1 MDFLSTVANIFDG
14 DCPIAVDH
22 RRKEYGP
29 DQFVLSEYFG
39 EIGLW
44 LDEKLN
50 DHAFRPPQPSEPI
63 EGRLGPRRTVFDVTE
78 DGSILISKDK
88 LTLQSQNAFSTV
100 KANCCV
106 YSGRWM
112 YEVQLRSKGVMQI
125 GWCSAH
131 CKFTQDTGVGDTR
144 YSYGLDGSKQRIWH
158 VYTQKYG
165 PFWRS
170 GDIFGVCVDMDAGHI
185 EYYRNGAPLGEAFK
199 DIERGPGLALYPAV
213 SLAFND
219 SLTAN
224 FGGSP
229 FKHPVDRYRPLQDA
243 PDIALYQ
250 ADCLLKY
257 LVNLSGTISQHART
271 AGGQQRPATA
281 AQCVTPESMYMLLAG
296 CLIERIAP
304 LLGNSYVVEDKVF
317 SYIRGM
323 CVLRSNSGGRNEAPT
338 QPGSPE
344 STLGT
349 FLTLLWT
356 YLETDEMKLFLKK
369 LLNFLA
375 NTYKETPVDLEYEK
389 QRKIIVILTC
399 VCNHPAT
406 RKYLLEYKFFK
417 KNCLPLFLYTKPPDE
432 STLEQLLPDDH
443 IWTEGLGGSKDVYLA
458 ACERLK
464 AHTSV
469 LYTLQKNLI
478 HILMNNRDG
487 NETISPSS
495 RRIFVAKVR
504 KFVMDNNV
512 EMRGLY
518 SSTTQPAIGLSFL
531 CTLLDVAKSVW
542 EEECEQHGTAV
553 DRKTV
558 PPSIDCQFFY
568 DGTFKYSNLDRIGG
582 VLSYLRKHFRT
593 QLVEKLGG
601 DHPSVASADQPSDL
615 RSEIAAFNVFLDSAM
630 FLVSGGPNTAYSLV
644 SRAANSIPDR
654 HQQQQPSNLTH
665 SGTAPAIDDAS
676 GAGPAGTST
685 GKCTAGAI
693 GCGPLDPYRAV
704 CELLDCCVIFYNA
717 IAHKYVI
724 MIADLRD
731 NISHLSDILLE
742 TKSNCDEVMH
752 NLEELKRC
760 TRGGAAGGPASNY
773 NRQSHEEL
781 LHELDARFGQRKSI
795 FAKRSMELARKQ
807 AWYRSVALGT
817 HRRGLLCWLLGIIF
831 ETLHSF
837 SSEEIL
843 FAFLPETYINVTP
856 ILLDTVLD
864 FSFHDTAIQHEL
876 SRDAKLIQSAANFL
890 AKHLA
895 DPRVILASCKDALI
909 QALGSLT
916 CHEAGIRALEQATP
930 ENQQALVR
938 ALLRPYENR
947 AWGQS
952 NWLLLRFWLGDGFA
966 YRESR
971 PPCVWQAGRDA
982 TAVRSLGLYR
992 SRAKNGSHT
1001 GLLHLIAPACP
1012 SKHYQ
1017 RLISET
1023 LCRDEPYCTTFLNS
1037 VLSQLNWAFSEF
1049 IHILQDIQNISQR
1062 EEQLVIETK
1071 QLKICSM
1078 CFELTVSLMRALE
1091 MIVTITPS
1099 LLQDGAR
1106 ANSEIILSRI
1116 CQLAIQVLSRVTVP
1130 PGCFQHVMDLCLPDL
1145 SNVTHFAII
1154 GAAVGMLLALM
1165 RHELLGERAGGSSEC
1180 ITKIPRISKYLL
1192 TDTSFH
1198 IASLEYALG
1207 EVKTP
1212 ITNQNGEAPR
1222 GNFDPKMRAHI
1233 DPLTNEVRVP
1243 SPFRKVV
1250 GGGGGGGVGGSVGSA
1265 IGGCSVG
1272 GMKEIIPDPPIIKF
1286 NMADYPSH
1294 VLPEEVGQIARLIE
1308 TLQLRQTLLSE
1319 ITILSEDSLCPI
1331 CYAKSNSAAFDPCQH
1346 QSCETCIMQHL
1357 MNSKQCFYCKILIT
1371 RVTRQDGVTIYES
1384 CNTPPAPPTIRME
1397 TSPLVITSSTD
1408 AIDGESSDT
1417 TTTGHSDAVDEFDGP
1432 SGP

>member
-1 MDFLSTVANIFDG
+1 MDFLSSVANIFDG
-14 DCPIAVDH
+14 DCTLAIGARHKDAL
-22 RRKEYGP
+22 REDR
-29 DQFVLSEYFG
+29 FVLSEYLA
-39 EIGLW
+39 EIGMW

-50 DHAFRPPQPSEPI
+50 DHPYEPHHSANDAPV
-63 EGRLGPRRTVFDVTE
+63 EGRLGPRRTIFDVA
-78 DGSILISKDK
+78 DDRSILISKDK
-88 LTLQSQNAFSTV
+88 LTLQSPNAFSTV

-158 VYTQKYG
+158 VYTKKYG

-170 GDIFGVCVDMDAGHI
+170 GDIFGVCVDMDAGQI
-185 EYYRNGAPLGEAFK
+185 EYYRNGAPLGEAFN
-199 DIERGPGLALYPAV
+199 DIERGPGLALFPAV
-213 SLAFND
+213 SLAYTD

-229 FKHPVDRYRPLQDA
+229 FKHPVDRYRPLQE
-243 PDIALYQ
+243 PPEIELYK

-257 LVNLSGTISQHART
+257 LVNLSGTISQHSRRT
-271 AGGQQRPATA
+271 NREAERCATDPNV
-281 AQCVTPESMYMLLAG
+281 VTPDTIYMLLAAA
-296 CLIERIAP
+296 LIERIAP
-304 LLGNSYVVEDKVF
+304 LLGNSYVVEEKVF
-317 SYIRGM
+317 GYIRRL
-323 CVLRSNSGGRNEAPT
+323 CVLRSNAGGRNEAPT
-338 QPGSPE
+338 QPGAPE

-356 YLETDEMKLFLKK
+356 YLEPEEMKLFLKR

-389 QRKIIVILTC
+389 QRKTIVILTC

-406 RKYLLEYKFFK
+406 RKYLLECKFFK

-443 IWTEGLGGSKDVYLA
+443 IWTAGLGGSRETYLA
-458 ACERLK
+458 ACEKLK

-478 HILMNNRDG
+478 HVLMNNRDG
-487 NETISPSS
+487 DETSSPSS
-495 RRIFVAKVR
+495 RRLFVAKVR

-512 EMRGLY
+512 ELRLGLY

-531 CTLLDVAKSVW
+531 CTLLDVAKTVW
-542 EEECEQHGTAV
+542 EEECGDHHTPGAS
-553 DRKTV
+553 RGKK
-558 PPSIDCQFFY
+558 PSAPSIDCRLFY
-568 DGTFKYSNLDRIGG
+568 DGSFKYANLDRIGG
-582 VLSYLRKHFRT
+582 VLSYLRKHFRE
-593 QLVEKLGG
+593 QLLERLGG
-601 DHPSVASADQPSDL
+601 DHPSLVDADQASDL

-630 FLVSGGPNTAYSLV
+630 FLVSGGPTTAYSLV
-644 SRAANSIPDR
+644 SRAANSVPDR
-654 HQQQQPSNLTH
+654 QHQPPQQQQQQQQPAQSNPEEGASSTTGS
-665 SGTAPAIDDAS
+665 SG
-676 GAGPAGTST
+676 GRAGT
-685 GKCTAGAI
+685 AI

-704 CELLDCCVIFYNA
+704 CELLDSCVIFYNA
-717 IAHKYVI
+717 VAHKYVV

-731 NISHLSDILLE
+731 NITHLSDILLE
-742 TKSNCDEVMH
+742 TKTNCDEVMH

-760 TRGGAAGGPASNY
+760 SVDGKNSGGY
-773 NRQSHEEL
+773 NQQSHEEL
-781 LHELDARFGQRKSI
+781 LSELDARFGQRKSI

-807 AWYRSVALGT
+807 AWYRSVALGS
-817 HRRGLLCWLLGIIF
+817 HRRSLLCWLLGIIF
-831 ETLHSF
+831 DTVHRF
-837 SSEEIL
+837 SEDEVL
-843 FAFLPETYINVTP
+843 FAFLPETYVNVTP
-856 ILLDTVLD
+856 FLLDTVLD
-864 FSFHDTAIQHEL
+864 FSFHDTALQHDL
-876 SRDAKLIQSAANFL
+876 TADRPLIQTAANVL
-890 AKHLA
+890 ARHLG
-895 DPRVILASCKDALI
+895 DGRVVQASCKDALI

-916 CHEAGIRALEQATP
+916 CHEAGIRALEGATA

-952 NWLLLRFWLGDGFA
+952 NWLFLRFWLGHGFA

-971 PPCVWQAGRDA
+971 PPCVWQAGKDPAAR
-982 TAVRSLGLYR
+982 RLLGLYR
-992 SRAKNGSHT
+992 SRSKSGPHT
-1001 GLLHLIAPACP
+1001 GLLHLVAPACP
-1012 SKHYQ
+1012 SEHFQ
-1017 RLISET
+1017 HLISDT
-1023 LCRDEPYCTTFLNS
+1023 LSRDEPFCTTFLNS

-1062 EEQLVIETK
+1062 EEQLAVEAK

-1099 LLQDGAR
+1099 LFQDASR
-1106 ANSEIILSRI
+1106 ANGEIILGRI

-1130 PGCFQHVMDLCLPDL
+1130 PGCFQHVMDLCLPEL

-1154 GAAVGMLLALM
+1154 SATIGMLLALM
-1165 RHELLGERAGGSSEC
+1165 RHELGGSC
-1180 ITKIPRISKYLL
+1180 MDLKIPRITKYLL

-1212 ITNQNGEAPR
+1212 ISSGRNGEAAPR

-1243 SPFRKVV
+1243 SPFSTP
-1250 GGGGGGGVGGSVGSA
+1250 GPSH
-1265 IGGCSVG
+1265 
-1272 GMKEIIPDPPIIKF
+1272 EIIPDPPIIKF
-1286 NMADYPSH
+1286 NMADYTSH
-1294 VLPEEVGQIARLIE
+1294 VTEDEVRQIVQLIK

-1319 ITILSEDSLCPI
+1319 ITVLSEDSLCPI
-1331 CYAKSNSAAFDPCQH
+1331 CYAKSNSAAFEPCHH

-1371 RVTRQDGVTIYES
+1371 RVTRQDGATIYENCS
-1384 CNTPPAPPTIRME
+1384 TPPAPPVRLVTTGI
-1397 TSPLVITSSTD
+1397 TTLVINPEEAESDST
-1408 AIDGESSDT
+1408 IDE
-1417 TTTGHSDAVDEFDGP
+1417 AVDEFDGP
-1432 SGP
+1432 SGSVP

>member
-14 DCPIAVDH
+14 DYTVAIGNKNDREPE
-22 RRKEYGP
+22 RQ
-29 DQFVLSEYFG
+29 QFVLSEFIG
-39 EIGLW
+39 EIGMW

-50 DHAFRPPQPSEPI
+50 DHTFNPHPSSEPV
-63 EGRLGPRRTVFDVTE
+63 EGRLGPRRTVFDVSD
-78 DGSILISKDK
+78 DGAILISKDK

-170 GDIFGVCVDMDAGHI
+170 GDIFGVCVDMDAGRI
-185 EYYRNGAPLGEAFK
+185 EYYRNGVPLGEAFK

-229 FKHPVDRYRPLQDA
+229 FKHPVERYKPLQEA

-257 LVNLSGTISQHART
+257 LVNLSGAISQHARVSSGNQKASVGT
-271 AGGQQRPATA
+271 G
-281 AQCVTPESMYMLLAG
+281 VVSPETMYMLLAS

-317 SYIRGM
+317 SYIRGL
-323 CVLRSNSGGRNEAPT
+323 CVLRSNSGGKNEAPT
-338 QPGSPE
+338 QPGAPE

-356 YLETDEMKLFLKK
+356 YLEQEEMKLFLKK
-369 LLNFLA
+369 LLNYLA

-399 VCNHPAT
+399 ICNHPAT

-443 IWTEGLGGSKDVYLA
+443 IWTEGLGGSKETYLA

-478 HILMNNRDG
+478 HILMNNGDG
-487 NETISPSS
+487 NETSSPSS

-504 KFVMDNNV
+504 KFVMENNV
-512 EMRGLY
+512 EIRGFY
-518 SSTTQPAIGLSFL
+518 TSTTQPAIGLSFL
-531 CTLLDVAKSVW
+531 CTLLDVAKTLW
-542 EEECEQHGTAV
+542 EEECEGDDENGTNGAP
-553 DRKTV
+553 T
-558 PPSIDCQFFY
+558 IDCQFFY

-593 QLVEKLGG
+593 QLVERLGA
-601 DHPSVASADQPSDL
+601 DHPSVASMDQPSDL

-644 SRAANSIPDR
+644 SRAANSVPDR
-654 HQQQQPSNLTH
+654 HQQPTPHNLTVGVDESSGSTAQQGQPS
-665 SGTAPAIDDAS
+665 P
-676 GAGPAGTST
+676 
-685 GKCTAGAI
+685 KCTAGTI
-693 GCGPLDPYRAV
+693 GYGPLDPYRAV

-717 IAHKYVI
+717 VAHKYVV

-731 NISHLSDILLE
+731 NITHLSDILLE

-760 TRGGAAGGPASNY
+760 SISGGGGSS
-773 NRQSHEEL
+773 QGQKSHEEL
-781 LHELDARFGQRKSI
+781 LNELEARFGQRKSI

-817 HRRGLLCWLLGIIF
+817 HRRNLLCWLLGIIF
-831 ETLHSF
+831 ETLHTF
-837 SSEEIL
+837 STDEIL
-843 FAFLPETYINVTP
+843 FAFLPETYVNVTP

-864 FSFHDTAIQHEL
+864 FSFHDTAIQHDL
-876 SRDAKLIQSAANFL
+876 AGDAPLIRSAANFL

-895 DPRVILASCKDALI
+895 DSRVILASCKDALI
-909 QALGSLT
+909 QAIGSLT
-916 CHEAGIRALEQATP
+916 CHETGIRALEEAAP

-971 PPCVWQAGRDA
+971 PPCVWQAGKDPA
-982 TAVRSLGLYR
+982 GTQRSLGLYR

-1012 SKHYQ
+1012 SKHFQ

-1023 LCRDEPYCTTFLNS
+1023 LSKDEPYCTTFLNS

-1062 EEQLVIETK
+1062 DEQLVIETK

-1099 LLQDGAR
+1099 LLQDGTR

-1154 GAAVGMLLALM
+1154 SAAIGMLLALM
-1165 RHELLGERAGGSSEC
+1165 RHELSGSSTEC

-1212 ITNQNGEAPR
+1212 ITNSNGEAPR

-1243 SPFRKVV
+1243 SPFRT
-1250 GGGGGGGVGGSVGSA
+1250 VGSGSA
-1265 IGGCSVG
+1265 V

-1294 VLPEEVGQIARLIE
+1294 VLPEEVGQIVKLIQA
-1308 TLQLRQTLLSE
+1308 LQLRQTLLSE

-1371 RVTRQDGVTIYES
+1371 RVTRQDGAIIYEA
-1384 CNTPPAPPTIRME
+1384 CNTPPAPPQSSQAATRMALSPIVR
-1397 TSPLVITSSTD
+1397 TSTTPP
-1408 AIDGESSDT
+1408 T
-1417 TTTGHSDAVDEFDGP
+1417 TTQENETNAHATATPDEAEPSFEEFDDGP
-1432 SGP
+1432 PQTSAQ

>member
-1 MDFLSTVANIFDG
+1 MDLAATVANIFDG
-14 DCPIAVDH
+14 DCTVAIGGGKKTGEQE
-22 RRKEYGP
+22 R
-29 DQFVLSEYFG
+29 QFVLSEFIA

-50 DHAFRPPQPSEPI
+50 DHPFDPHPSNAGPV
-63 EGRLGPRRTVFDVTE
+63 EGRLGPQRTVFDVTE
-78 DGSILISKDK
+78 EGFDTNLLISKDK

-170 GDIFGVCVDMDAGHI
+170 GDIFGVCVDMDAGRI

-229 FKHPVDRYRPLQDA
+229 FKHPVERYKPLQEA
-243 PDIALYQ
+243 PAVALYQ

-257 LVNLSGTISQHART
+257 LVNLSGAISQHARVSNGSQKT
-271 AGGQQRPATA
+271 SHSGL
-281 AQCVTPESMYMLLAG
+281 VTPESMYMLLAA

-323 CVLRSNSGGRNEAPT
+323 C
-338 QPGSPE
+338 PGAPE

-356 YLETDEMKLFLKK
+356 YLELEEMKLFLKK
-369 LLNFLA
+369 LLNYLA

-443 IWTEGLGGSKDVYLA
+443 IWTEGLGGSRETYLA

-478 HILMNNRDG
+478 HILMNNHDG
-487 NETISPSS
+487 NEANSPSS

-504 KFVMDNNV
+504 KFVMENNV
-512 EMRGLY
+512 ELRVTVCCIFLHLQGLY

-531 CTLLDVAKSVW
+531 CTLLDVAKTLW
-542 EEECEQHGTAV
+542 EEECDHERGL
-553 DRKTV
+553 DGKTV
-558 PPSIDCQFFY
+558 PPTIDCRFFY

-593 QLVEKLGG
+593 QLIERLGA
-601 DHPSVASADQPSDL
+601 DHPSLASVDQPSDL
-615 RSEIAAFNVFLDSAM
+615 RSEIGKRRSAFNVFLDSAM
-630 FLVSGGPNTAYSLV
+630 FLVSGGPSTAYSLV
-644 SRAANSIPDR
+644 SRAANSIP
-654 HQQQQPSNLTH
+654 
-665 SGTAPAIDDAS
+665 GI
-676 GAGPAGTST
+676 ST
-685 GKCTAGAI
+685 GAI
-693 GCGPLDPYRAV
+693 GCGQLDPYRAV

-717 IAHKYVI
+717 VAHKYVV

-731 NISHLSDILLE
+731 NITHLSDILLE

-752 NLEELKRC
+752 NLEALKRC
-760 TRGGAAGGPASNY
+760 SLGGSSGTSLQG
-773 NRQSHEEL
+773 QKSHEEL
-781 LHELDARFGQRKSI
+781 LNELEARFGQRKSI

-831 ETLHSF
+831 ETLHTF
-837 SSEEIL
+837 SAEEIL

-876 SRDAKLIQSAANFL
+876 AGDAELILSSANFL

-916 CHEAGIRALEQATP
+916 CHEAGIRALESASA
-930 ENQQALVR
+930 ENQLALVR

-971 PPCVWQAGRDA
+971 PPCVWQAGKDPSA
-982 TAVRSLGLYR
+982 TQRSLGLYR

-1012 SKHYQ
+1012 SKHFQ

-1023 LCRDEPYCTTFLNS
+1023 LSNDEPYCTTFLNS

-1062 EEQLVIETK
+1062 DEQLVIETK

-1099 LLQDGAR
+1099 LLQDAAR

-1154 GAAVGMLLALM
+1154 SAAIGMLLALM
-1165 RHELLGERAGGSSEC
+1165 RHELGSSTEC

-1212 ITNQNGEAPR
+1212 ITNSDGEAPR

-1243 SPFRKVV
+1243 SPFRKA
-1250 GGGGGGGVGGSVGSA
+1250 GGGGSV
-1265 IGGCSVG
+1265 

-1286 NMADYPSH
+1286 NMADYPNH
-1294 VLPEEVGQIARLIE
+1294 VLSHEVGQIERLIE

-1357 MNSKQCFYCKILIT
+1357 MNSKQCFYCKILII
-1371 RVTRQDGVTIYES
+1371 RVTRQDGAIIYE
-1384 CNTPPAPPTIRME
+1384 
-1397 TSPLVITSSTD
+1397 
-1408 AIDGESSDT
+1408 
-1417 TTTGHSDAVDEFDGP
+1417 
-1432 SGP
+1432 

>member
-1 MDFLSTVANIFDG
+1 MDLAATVANIFDG
-14 DCPIAVDH
+14 DCTVAIGGGKKTGEQE
-22 RRKEYGP
+22 R
-29 DQFVLSEYFG
+29 QFVLSEFIA

-50 DHAFRPPQPSEPI
+50 DHPFDPHPSNAGPV
-63 EGRLGPRRTVFDVTE
+63 EGRLGPQRTVFDVTE
-78 DGSILISKDK
+78 EGFDTNLLISKDK

-170 GDIFGVCVDMDAGHI
+170 GDIFGVCVDMDAGRI

-229 FKHPVDRYRPLQDA
+229 FKHPVERYKPLQEA
-243 PDIALYQ
+243 PAVALYQ

-257 LVNLSGTISQHART
+257 LVNLSGAISQHARVSNGSQKT
-271 AGGQQRPATA
+271 SHSGL
-281 AQCVTPESMYMLLAG
+281 VTPESMYMLLAA

-323 CVLRSNSGGRNEAPT
+323 CVLRSNSHGSKNEAPT
-338 QPGSPE
+338 QPGAPE

-356 YLETDEMKLFLKK
+356 YLELEEMKLFLKK
-369 LLNFLA
+369 LLNYLA

-443 IWTEGLGGSKDVYLA
+443 IWTEGLGGSRETYLA

-478 HILMNNRDG
+478 HILMNNHDG
-487 NETISPSS
+487 NEANSPSS

-504 KFVMDNNV
+504 KFVMENNV
-512 EMRGLY
+512 ELRGLY

-531 CTLLDVAKSVW
+531 CTLLDVAKTLW
-542 EEECEQHGTAV
+542 EEECDHERGL
-553 DRKTV
+553 DGKTV
-558 PPSIDCQFFY
+558 PPTIDCRFFY

-593 QLVEKLGG
+593 QLIERLGA
-601 DHPSVASADQPSDL
+601 DHPSLASVDQPSDL
-615 RSEIAAFNVFLDSAM
+615 RSEI
-630 FLVSGGPNTAYSLV
+630 V

-654 HQQQQPSNLTH
+654 HQQSSQQHHLMPGMDEGHSTTATGQPGQPS
-665 SGTAPAIDDAS
+665 P
-676 GAGPAGTST
+676 
-685 GKCTAGAI
+685 KCTAGAI
-693 GCGPLDPYRAV
+693 GCGQLDPYRAV

-717 IAHKYVI
+717 VAHKYVV

-731 NISHLSDILLE
+731 NITHLSDILLE

-752 NLEELKRC
+752 NLEALKRC
-760 TRGGAAGGPASNY
+760 SIGGSSGTSLQG
-773 NRQSHEEL
+773 QKSHEEL
-781 LHELDARFGQRKSI
+781 LNELEARFGQRKSI

-831 ETLHSF
+831 ETLHTF
-837 SSEEIL
+837 SAEEIL

-876 SRDAKLIQSAANFL
+876 AGDAELILSSANFL

-916 CHEAGIRALEQATP
+916 CHEAGIRALESASA
-930 ENQQALVR
+930 ENQLALVR

-971 PPCVWQAGRDA
+971 PPCVWQAGKDPSA
-982 TAVRSLGLYR
+982 TQRSLGLYR

-1012 SKHYQ
+1012 SKHFQ

-1023 LCRDEPYCTTFLNS
+1023 LSNDEPYCTTFLNS

-1062 EEQLVIETK
+1062 DEQLVIETK

-1099 LLQDGAR
+1099 LLQDAAR

-1154 GAAVGMLLALM
+1154 SAAIGMLLALM
-1165 RHELLGERAGGSSEC
+1165 RHELGSSTEC

-1212 ITNQNGEAPR
+1212 ITNSDGEAPR

-1243 SPFRKVV
+1243 SPFRKA
-1250 GGGGGGGVGGSVGSA
+1250 GGGGSV
-1265 IGGCSVG
+1265 

-1286 NMADYPSH
+1286 NMADYPNH
-1294 VLPEEVGQIARLIE
+1294 VLPHEVGQIERLIE

-1357 MNSKQCFYCKILIT
+1357 MNSKQCFYCKILII
-1371 RVTRQDGVTIYES
+1371 RVTRQDGAIIYEA
-1384 CNTPPAPPTIRME
+1384 CNTPPAPPALVLPRMQV
-1397 TSPLVITSSTD
+1397 SPMVFTSSTPTTSTMD
-1408 AIDGESSDT
+1408 AEERSSETSTPPPEVATSLSTIDD
-1417 TTTGHSDAVDEFDGP
+1417 FDGTAASP
-1432 SGP
+1432 PGGNT

>member
-1 MDFLSTVANIFDG
+1 MDLAATVANIFDG
-14 DCPIAVDH
+14 DCTVAIGGGKKTGEQE
-22 RRKEYGP
+22 R
-29 DQFVLSEYFG
+29 QFVLSEFIA

-50 DHAFRPPQPSEPI
+50 DHPFDPHPSNAGPV
-63 EGRLGPRRTVFDVTE
+63 EGRLGPQRTVFDVTE
-78 DGSILISKDK
+78 EGFDTNLLISKDK

-170 GDIFGVCVDMDAGHI
+170 GDIFGVCVDMDAGRI

-229 FKHPVDRYRPLQDA
+229 FKHPVERYKPLQEA
-243 PDIALYQ
+243 PAVALYQ

-257 LVNLSGTISQHART
+257 LVNLSGAISQHARVSNGSQKT
-271 AGGQQRPATA
+271 SHSGL
-281 AQCVTPESMYMLLAG
+281 VTPESMYMLLAA

-323 CVLRSNSGGRNEAPT
+323 CVLRSNSHGSKNEAPT
-338 QPGSPE
+338 QPGAPE

-356 YLETDEMKLFLKK
+356 YLELEEMKLFLKK
-369 LLNFLA
+369 LLNYLA

-443 IWTEGLGGSKDVYLA
+443 IWTEGLGGSRETYLA

-478 HILMNNRDG
+478 HILMNNHDG
-487 NETISPSS
+487 NEANSPSS

-504 KFVMDNNV
+504 KFVMENNV
-512 EMRGLY
+512 ELRGLY

-531 CTLLDVAKSVW
+531 CTLLDVAKTLW
-542 EEECEQHGTAV
+542 EEECDHERGL
-553 DRKTV
+553 DGKTV
-558 PPSIDCQFFY
+558 PPTIDCRFFY

-593 QLVEKLGG
+593 QLIERLGA
-601 DHPSVASADQPSDL
+601 DHPSLASVDQPSDL

-630 FLVSGGPNTAYSLV
+630 FLVSGGPSTAYSLV

-654 HQQQQPSNLTH
+654 HQQSSQQHHLMPGMDEGHSTTATGQPGQPS
-665 SGTAPAIDDAS
+665 P
-676 GAGPAGTST
+676 
-685 GKCTAGAI
+685 KCTAGAI
-693 GCGPLDPYRAV
+693 GCGQLDPYRAV

-717 IAHKYVI
+717 VAHKYVV

-731 NISHLSDILLE
+731 NITHLSDILLE

-752 NLEELKRC
+752 NLEALKRC
-760 TRGGAAGGPASNY
+760 SIGGSSGTSLQG
-773 NRQSHEEL
+773 QKSHEEL
-781 LHELDARFGQRKSI
+781 LNELEARFGQRKSI

-831 ETLHSF
+831 ETLHTF
-837 SSEEIL
+837 SAEEIL

-876 SRDAKLIQSAANFL
+876 AGDAELILSSANFL

-916 CHEAGIRALEQATP
+916 CHEAGIRALESASA
-930 ENQQALVR
+930 ENQLALVR

-971 PPCVWQAGRDA
+971 PPCVWQAGKDPSA
-982 TAVRSLGLYR
+982 TQRSLGLYR

-1012 SKHYQ
+1012 SKHFQ

-1023 LCRDEPYCTTFLNS
+1023 LSNDEPYCTTFLNS

-1062 EEQLVIETK
+1062 DEQLVIETK

-1099 LLQDGAR
+1099 LLQDAAR

-1154 GAAVGMLLALM
+1154 SAAIGMLLALM
-1165 RHELLGERAGGSSEC
+1165 RHELGSSTEC

-1212 ITNQNGEAPR
+1212 ITNSDGEAPR

-1243 SPFRKVV
+1243 SPFRKA
-1250 GGGGGGGVGGSVGSA
+1250 GGGGSV
-1265 IGGCSVG
+1265 

-1286 NMADYPSH
+1286 NMADYPNH
-1294 VLPEEVGQIARLIE
+1294 VLPHEVGQIERLIE

-1357 MNSKQCFYCKILIT
+1357 MNSKQCFYCKILII
-1371 RVTRQDGVTIYES
+1371 RVTRQDGAIIYEA
-1384 CNTPPAPPTIRME
+1384 CNTPPAPPALVLPRMQV
-1397 TSPLVITSSTD
+1397 SPMVFTSSTPTTSTMD
-1408 AIDGESSDT
+1408 AEERSSETSTPPPEVATSLSTIDD
-1417 TTTGHSDAVDEFDGP
+1417 FDGTAASP
-1432 SGP
+1432 PGGNT

>member
-14 DCPIAVDH
+14 DCPIAIDQ
-22 RRKEYGP
+22 RRKEYAP
-29 DQFVLSEYFG
+29 DQFVLSEYIG
-39 EIGLW
+39 EMGLW
-44 LDEKLN
+44 LDEKLR
-50 DHAFRPPQPSEPI
+50 DHEFRTPQRNEPI
-63 EGRLGPRRTVFDVTE
+63 EGRLGPRRTVFDATE

-106 YSGRWM
+106 YGGRWM

-125 GWCSAH
+125 GWCSSH

-185 EYYRNGAPLGEAFK
+185 EYYRNGAPLGEAFR

-229 FKHPVDRYRPLQDA
+229 FKHPVERYRPLQEA
-243 PDIALYQ
+243 PYIALYQ

-257 LVNLSGTISQHART
+257 LVNLSGTISQHGRISG
-271 AGGQQRPATA
+271 GGQQRSSTKPH
-281 AQCVTPESMYMLLAG
+281 CVSAESMYMLLAG

-304 LLGNSYVVEDKVF
+304 LLANSYVVEDKVF

-323 CVLRSNSGGRNEAPT
+323 CVLRSNSGGKNEAPT
-338 QPGSPE
+338 QPGAPE

-356 YLETDEMKLFLKK
+356 YLELDEMKLFLKK

-399 VCNHPAT
+399 ICNHPAT

-443 IWTEGLGGSKDVYLA
+443 IWTEGLGGSKEIYLA

-478 HILMNNRDG
+478 QILMNNGDG
-487 NETISPSS
+487 NETSSPSS
-495 RRIFVAKVR
+495 RRIFMAKVR

-531 CTLLDVAKSVW
+531 CTLLDVAKSLW
-542 EEECEQHGTAV
+542 EEECVQRGSGV
-553 DRKTV
+553 DRKSA
-558 PPSIDCQFFY
+558 PPAIDCQFFY
-568 DGTFKYSNLDRIGG
+568 DGTFKYANLDRIGG

-593 QLVEKLGG
+593 QLVEKLGP

-644 SRAANSIPDR
+644 SRAANSGADEN
-654 HQQQQPSNLTH
+654 PSSGLT
-665 SGTAPAIDDAS
+665 P
-676 GAGPAGTST
+676 GTSA
-685 GKCTAGAI
+685 GKCTSGAI
-693 GCGPLDPYRAV
+693 GCGPMDSYRAV
-704 CELLDCCVIFYNA
+704 CELLDCCVVFYNA
-717 IAHKYVI
+717 IAHKYVV

-742 TKSNCDEVMH
+742 TKSNCDEVLH

-760 TRGGAAGGPASNY
+760 ARADGGPGSTY
-773 NRQSHEEL
+773 NRLSHEEL

-831 ETLHSF
+831 ETLHNF
-837 SSEEIL
+837 STEEIL
-843 FAFLPETYINVTP
+843 FAFLPETYINVLP

-864 FSFHDTAIQHEL
+864 FSFHDTAIQHHL
-876 SRDAKLIQSAANFL
+876 SGDAKLIQSAANFL

-916 CHEAGIRALEQATP
+916 CHEAGIRALEQSTP

-971 PPCVWQAGRDA
+971 PPCVWQAAGRDA

-1012 SKHYQ
+1012 SKHFQ

-1023 LCRDEPYCTTFLNS
+1023 LSRDEPYCTTFLNS

-1062 EEQLVIETK
+1062 DEQLVIETK

-1099 LLQDGAR
+1099 LLQDGTR
-1106 ANSEIILSRI
+1106 ANGEIILSRI

-1154 GAAVGMLLALM
+1154 SAAIGMLLALM
-1165 RHELLGERAGGSSEC
+1165 RHELLGERTGVGLGSSEC
-1180 ITKIPRISKYLL
+1180 ITKIPRISKFLL

-1198 IASLEYALG
+1198 VASLEYALG

-1243 SPFRKVV
+1243 SPFRKGGSV
-1250 GGGGGGGVGGSVGSA
+1250 GAGAGGPSGSGVCGVGGVGGSVG
-1265 IGGCSVG
+1265 V
-1272 GMKEIIPDPPIIKF
+1272 KEIIPDPPIIKF
-1286 NMADYPSH
+1286 NMADYVSH

-1371 RVTRQDGVTIYES
+1371 RVTRQDGMTIYEA
-1384 CNTPPAPPTIRME
+1384 CNTPPAPPTLFRMG
-1397 TSPLVITSSTD
+1397 TSPLVITSSTVP
-1408 AIDGESSDT
+1408 IDGESSVTAT
-1417 TTTGHSDAVDEFDGP
+1417 TTTTPPPPLPPDEVDEFDGP
-1432 SGP
+1432 GGP

>member
-14 DCPIAVDH
+14 DCPVSFGTKKDIGQE
-22 RRKEYGP
+22 R
-29 DQFVLSEYFG
+29 QFVLSEYIVEVG
-39 EIGLW
+39 MW

-50 DHAFRPPQPSEPI
+50 EHSFEPLPSNEPTD
-63 EGRLGPRRTVFDVTE
+63 GRLGPRRTVFDVTD
-78 DGSILISKDK
+78 DGSILISKDR

-106 YSGRWM
+106 YGGRWM

-170 GDIFGVCVDMDAGHI
+170 GDIFGVCVDMDVGRI

-213 SLAFND
+213 SLAYND

-229 FKHPVDRYRPLQDA
+229 FKHPVDRYKPLQEA
-243 PDIALYQ
+243 PNVALYQ
-250 ADCLLKY
+250 AECLLKY
-257 LVNLSGTISQHART
+257 LVNLSGAISQHARISGANQKT
-271 AGGQQRPATA
+271 SSTQNASV
-281 AQCVTPESMYMLLAG
+281 VTPETMYMLLAS

-317 SYIRGM
+317 SYIRGL
-323 CVLRSNSGGRNEAPT
+323 CVLRSNTGGKNEAPT

-349 FLTLLWT
+349 FFTLLWT
-356 YLETDEMKLFLKK
+356 YLEQDEMKLFLKK
-369 LLNFLA
+369 LLNYLA

-399 VCNHPAT
+399 ICNHPAT

-443 IWTEGLGGSKDVYLA
+443 IWTEGLGGCKETYLV

-464 AHTSV
+464 AHTTV

-478 HILMNNRDG
+478 QILMSNGDG
-487 NETISPSS
+487 NETNSPSS
-495 RRIFVAKVR
+495 RRIFVEKVR
-504 KFVMDNNV
+504 KFVMENNV
-512 EMRGLY
+512 ELRGLY

-531 CTLLDVAKSVW
+531 CTLLDVAKTLW
-542 EEECEQHGTAV
+542 EEECVHPDST
-553 DRKTV
+553 DKTI
-558 PPSIDCQFFY
+558 PPTIDCQYFY

-582 VLSYLRKHFRT
+582 VLSYLRKHFRS
-593 QLVEKLGG
+593 QLIEKLGA
-601 DHPSVASADQPSDL
+601 DHPSVASGEHASDL

-644 SRAANSIPDR
+644 SRASNSMPDR
-654 HQQQQPSNLTH
+654 HQQAQH
-665 SGTAPAIDDAS
+665 SV
-676 GAGPAGTST
+676 GAGVDETGTST
-685 GKCTAGAI
+685 AISGQPSPKCTRPF
-693 GCGPLDPYRAV
+693 GCGPLDSYRTV
-704 CELLDCCVIFYNA
+704 CELIDCCVIFYNA
-717 IAHKYVI
+717 VAHKYVV

-731 NISHLSDILLE
+731 NITHLSDILIE

-760 TRGGAAGGPASNY
+760 LISGTSSNE
-773 NRQSHEEL
+773 QQKSHEEL
-781 LHELDARFGQRKSI
+781 LHELEARFGQRKSI

-807 AWYRSVALGT
+807 AWYRSVALGS

-831 ETLHSF
+831 ETLHTF
-837 SSEEIL
+837 STEAIL

-864 FSFHDTAIQHEL
+864 FSFHDTAIQHDL
-876 SRDAKLIQSAANFL
+876 TGDAKLIRSAANFL

-895 DPRVILASCKDALI
+895 DSRVILASCKDALI

-916 CHEAGIRALEQATP
+916 CHEAGIRSLEEAST
-930 ENQQALVR
+930 ENQDALVR
-938 ALLRPYENR
+938 ALLRAYENR

-971 PPCVWQAGRDA
+971 PPCVWQAKEDAA
-982 TAVRSLGLYR
+982 TAPRSLGLYR
-992 SRAKNGSHT
+992 SRAKNGAHT

-1012 SKHYQ
+1012 SKHFQ

-1023 LCRDEPYCTTFLNS
+1023 LSKDEPYCTSFLNS

-1062 EEQLVIETK
+1062 DEQLVIETK

-1099 LLQDGAR
+1099 LLQDASR
-1106 ANSEIILSRI
+1106 PNSEIILSRI

-1154 GAAVGMLLALM
+1154 SAAIGMLLALM
-1165 RHELLGERAGGSSEC
+1165 RHELGSSTEC

-1212 ITNQNGEAPR
+1212 ITNSSGEAPR
-1222 GNFDPKMRAHI
+1222 GNFDPMMRAHI

-1243 SPFRKVV
+1243 SPFRRA
-1250 GGGGGGGVGGSVGSA
+1250 GGVSVG
-1265 IGGCSVG
+1265 V
-1272 GMKEIIPDPPIIKF
+1272 KEIIPDPPIIKF
-1286 NMADYPSH
+1286 NMADFPHH
-1294 VLPEEVGQIARLIE
+1294 VFPEEIRQIERLIE
-1308 TLQLRQTLLSE
+1308 ILQLRQTLLSE

-1357 MNSKQCFYCKILIT
+1357 MNSKQCFYCKMLIT
-1371 RVTRQDGVTIYES
+1371 RVTRHDGVTIYEAA
-1384 CNTPPAPPTIRME
+1384 NTPPAIPSSARMGV
-1397 TSPLVITSSTD
+1397 SPMVLTSSTPTPT
-1408 AIDGESSDT
+1408 IITTLEETESTAEASESLT
-1417 TTTGHSDAVDEFDGP
+1417 TNSTLDLDEFDGP
-1432 SGP
+1432 SGSAT

>member
-1 MDFLSTVANIFDG
+1 MDFVTTVANIFDG
-14 DCPIAVDH
+14 DCTVSFGGK
-22 RRKEYGP
+22 RKDDQQER
-29 DQFVLSEYFG
+29 QFVLSEFIAD
-39 EIGLW
+39 IGMW
-44 LDEKLN
+44 LDDKLN
-50 DHAFRPPQPSEPI
+50 DHPFDPPNAAAAPV
-63 EGRLGPRRTVFDVTE
+63 EGRLGPQRTVFDVME
-78 DGSILISKDK
+78 EGFDNNLLISKDK

-170 GDIFGVCVDMDAGHI
+170 GDIFGVCVDMDAGRI

-229 FKHPVDRYRPLQDA
+229 FKHPVERYKPLQEA
-243 PDIALYQ
+243 PVVALYQ

-257 LVNLSGTISQHART
+257 LVNLSGAISQHAR
-271 AGGQQRPATA
+271 ASNGSQKAPLGGGA
-281 AQCVTPESMYMLLAG
+281 VTPESLYLLLAS

-323 CVLRSNSGGRNEAPT
+323 CVLRSNSHGSKNEAPT
-338 QPGSPE
+338 QPGAPE

-356 YLETDEMKLFLKK
+356 YLELEEMKLFLKK
-369 LLNFLA
+369 LLNYLA

-399 VCNHPAT
+399 ICNHPAT

-443 IWTEGLGGSKDVYLA
+443 IWTEGLGGSKETYLA

-478 HILMNNRDG
+478 HILMNNCDG
-487 NETISPSS
+487 NDTNSPSS

-504 KFVMDNNV
+504 KFVMENNV
-512 EMRGLY
+512 ELRGLY

-531 CTLLDVAKSVW
+531 CTLLDVAKTLW
-542 EEECEQHGTAV
+542 EEECEHEGGSKA
-553 DRKTV
+553 KTV
-558 PPSIDCQFFY
+558 PPTIDCRFFY

-582 VLSYLRKHFRT
+582 VLSYLRKHFRM
-593 QLVEKLGG
+593 QLIERLGP
-601 DHPSVASADQPSDL
+601 DHPSLVAIDQPSDL

-630 FLVSGGPNTAYSLV
+630 FLVSGGPSTAYSLV

-654 HQQQQPSNLTH
+654 HQQHTATVSGMDETGHSSVIANQGQPS
-665 SGTAPAIDDAS
+665 P
-676 GAGPAGTST
+676 
-685 GKCTAGAI
+685 KCTAGGTI
-693 GCGPLDPYRAV
+693 GCGQLDPYRAV

-717 IAHKYVI
+717 VAHKYVV

-731 NISHLSDILLE
+731 NITHLSDILLE

-760 TRGGAAGGPASNY
+760 SIGGTGASLV
-773 NRQSHEEL
+773 QGQKSHEEL
-781 LHELDARFGQRKSI
+781 LNELEARFGQRKSI

-807 AWYRSVALGT
+807 AWYRSVALGS

-831 ETLHSF
+831 ETLHTF
-837 SSEEIL
+837 SEDEIL

-864 FSFHDTAIQHEL
+864 FSFHDTAIQHDLASDGEL
-876 SRDAKLIQSAANFL
+876 IRSSANFL

-916 CHEAGIRALEQATP
+916 CHEAGIRALESAAP

-971 PPCVWQAGRDA
+971 PPCVWQAGKDPTA
-982 TAVRSLGLYR
+982 TQRSLGLYR

-1012 SKHYQ
+1012 SKHFQ
-1017 RLISET
+1017 QLISET
-1023 LCRDEPYCTTFLNS
+1023 LSKDEPYCTTFLNS

-1062 EEQLVIETK
+1062 DEQLVVETK

-1091 MIVTITPS
+1091 MIVTITPN
-1099 LLQDGAR
+1099 LLQDASR
-1106 ANSEIILSRI
+1106 PNSEIILGRI

-1154 GAAVGMLLALM
+1154 SAAIGMLLALM
-1165 RHELLGERAGGSSEC
+1165 RHELGSSTEC

-1212 ITNQNGEAPR
+1212 ITNSNGEAPR

-1243 SPFRKVV
+1243 SPFRKAGGS
-1250 GGGGGGGVGGSVGSA
+1250 GGGGSGGSV
-1265 IGGCSVG
+1265 

-1286 NMADYPSH
+1286 NMADS
-1294 VLPEEVGQIARLIE
+1294 RLIE

-1357 MNSKQCFYCKILIT
+1357 MNSKQCFYCKILIL
-1371 RVTRQDGVTIYES
+1371 RVTRQDGAIIYEA
-1384 CNTPPAPPTIRME
+1384 CCTPPAVPTAPIIPRMDV
-1397 TSPLVITSSTD
+1397 SPIVRTSSTTPT
-1408 AIDGESSDT
+1408 AGTVDGENDGSEVSSRSVID
-1417 TTTGHSDAVDEFDGP
+1417 DFDGP
-1432 SGP
+1432 HDDAA